1 MNGRG
6 ENPLVNNIKDSVY
19 YGCHGEE
26 VTAVEIKNLQRGK
39 NPHNKLVLK
48 TQTKFFKNTRS
59 LHGIQF
65 LLEVQGGEMKFRNFR
80 PTCEKCVI
88 KLCKHAYVRIENSAL
103 FAKFLSIE
111 CAQPYS

>member
-48 TQTKFFKNTRS
+48 TQTKFK
-59 LHGIQF
+59 
-65 LLEVQGGEMKFRNFR
+65 
-80 PTCEKCVI
+80 
-88 KLCKHAYVRIENSAL
+88 KHKITAWNSIFQSHLRKVRH
-103 FAKFLSIE
+103 
-111 CAQPYS
+111 